1 MQVRS
6 LSPQMSTET
15 ELPRDLQEL
24 LKRVAA
30 EDRGA
35 VGEAL
40 QRSMRTEAELRDASE
55 RMAEAQ
61 RIANFGDWEWNISSG
76 EVTWSDE
83 LYRIF
88 DVDHKDFTGTLD
100 GYLGRVHLDDR
111 EQVADAIQAAV
122 AGKSR
127 LLIEH
132 RIEATDE
139 VTRTL
144 RCHGEPV
151 TDTEGK
157 VVRFFGV
164 CQDVTEL
171 ADSERGRRSAE
182 DVFRSAF
189 ENAPIGVAL
198 VAIEGESLGGFLAV
212 NRAMCTVTGY
222 SEEQLAETSLDAIT
236 APEDRQ
242 LDSTQRRRLMRG
254 KFDSYTVEKRFLHH
268 EGHELWGQFS
278 LSLAP
283 EADSGAP
290 YAIVQM
296 QDISE
301 RRRFE
306 QRLRYLADHDSLTGL
321 ANRRRFRGELE
332 KQIDFYARYGG
343 QGALLALDVDHFKHI
358 NDTAGHQAGDSVIR
372 EIAEML
378 RARARV
384 SDAVARLSGDE
395 FAVLL
400 PQIDREGALRFA
412 EDLRREIRT
421 KSTTSGPEPVTVSI
435 GVAMFAGDTEEDG
448 EPAMVAADLAMYDAK
463 EQGRDRVVLGE
474 DSKDAEP
481 SSHSGLSTSARIR
494 DALVRDRLVLYQ
506 QPIVDLKT
514 GRADRHELLLRI
526 ADDDGEML
534 PAGRFIQTAEQ
545 FGMVQELDRWVV
557 GQAIE
562 LLTRLD
568 AEGNGN
574 GHNRDFGLHVNLSG
588 SSITDASVL
597 EYIERSF
604 DTSDAFPGAITFE
617 ITETAAVRNF
627 ETAAAF
633 ADRLGEFGS
642 QIAIDDY
649 GVGFGPFYYLKHL
662 PFDLIKIDGDFIRDL
677 PRNDADQ
684 LTVKAIVEIARG
696 LGKKTIAEFVEEQ
709 STVELLRDLGVDMA
723 QGFHLGKPVAIA
735 ETWG

>member
-1 MQVRS
+1 M
-6 LSPQMSTET
+6 
-15 ELPRDLQEL
+15 
-24 LKRVAA
+24 AA

-35 VGEAL
+35 VAEAL
-40 QRSMRTEAELRDASE
+40 QRTMRSEAELREASE

-61 RIANFGDWEWNISSG
+61 RIANFGDWEWEIASG
-76 EVTWSDE
+76 KVTWSDE

-88 DVDHKDFTGTLD
+88 DVDRSSFGETLD
-100 GYLGRVHLDDR
+100 SYLELVHPDDR
-111 EQVADAIQAAV
+111 IKVANAIQDAVAD
-122 AGKSR
+122 KSR

-132 RIEATDE
+132 RIETRRGM
-139 VTRTL
+139 TRTL

-151 TDTEGK
+151 TDTDGD

-171 ADSERGRRSAE
+171 ADSERGRLSAE
-182 DVFRSAF
+182 DRFRSAF

-198 VAIEGESLGGFLAV
+198 VEIEGESLGGFMAV
-212 NRAMCTVTGY
+212 NRAMCTLTGY
-222 SEEQLAETSLDAIT
+222 SEQQLAELSLDQIT

-242 LDSTQRRRLMRG
+242 LDGAQRRRLMRG
-254 KFDSYTVEKRFLHH
+254 KFESYTVEKRFLHH
-268 EGHELWGQFS
+268 DGHELWGQFS

-283 EADSGAP
+283 DTEGGSP
-290 YAIVQM
+290 YAILQM

-343 QGALLALDVDHFKHI
+343 QGALLALDIDHFKHI
-358 NDTAGHQAGDSVIR
+358 NDTAGHQAGDNVIR

-400 PQIDREGALRFA
+400 PQTDREGALRFA
-412 EDLRREIRT
+412 EDLRREIRS
-421 KSTTSGPEPVTVSI
+421 KSSSSGAEPVTVSI

-448 EPAMVAADLAMYDAK
+448 KPAMIAADQAMYEAK
-463 EQGRDRVVLGE
+463 EQGRDRVVLMDEAADEERNGR
-474 DSKDAEP
+474 
-481 SSHSGLSTSARIR
+481 SGLSTSARIR

-506 QPIVDLKT
+506 QPILDLHTGKT
-514 GRADRHELLLRI
+514 DRHELLLRI
-526 ADDDGEML
+526 IDENGEML

-557 GQAIE
+557 SQAIE
-562 LLTRLD
+562 LLGRLD
-568 AEGNGN
+568 SADNGN
-574 GHNRDFGLHVNLSG
+574 GPGRDFGLHINLSG

-633 ADRLGEFGS
+633 ADRLSEFGS

-696 LGKKTIAEFVEEQ
+696 LGKKTIAEFVEEP

-723 QGFHLGKPVAIA
+723 QGFYVGKPVAVA
-735 ETWG
+735 DVWG